1 VRPQVTIWFHQ
12 PLGLVDESGGSIAIE
27 RRFARLAG
35 LPLRRLTRYPGSAA
49 GWQNHRLPRSTAFVV
64 ELPPGSPWSARATR
78 YAHAV
83 WRLTS

>member
-12 PLGLVDESGGSIAIE
+12 PLGLVDESGGRVAIE
-27 RRFARLAG
+27 RRFATLAG

-64 ELPPGSPWSARATR
+64 EQPPGSPSSARATR
-78 YAHAV
+78 YARAV
-83 WRLTS
+83 WRLAS